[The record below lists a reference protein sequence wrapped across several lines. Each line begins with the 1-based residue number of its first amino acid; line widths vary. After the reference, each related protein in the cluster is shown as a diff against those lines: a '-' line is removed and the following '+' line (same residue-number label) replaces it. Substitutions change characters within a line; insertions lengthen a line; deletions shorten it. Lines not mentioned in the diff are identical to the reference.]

1 MYQAQRALHI
11 LTHLIHTVARVMSVL
26 TSILQK
32 GEVGTER
39 LGHSPSV
46 TQLVNSRDGSSI
58 CALNHCAQLS
68 LDGST

>member
-1 MYQAQRALHI
+1 
-11 LTHLIHTVARVMSVL
+11 MSVL